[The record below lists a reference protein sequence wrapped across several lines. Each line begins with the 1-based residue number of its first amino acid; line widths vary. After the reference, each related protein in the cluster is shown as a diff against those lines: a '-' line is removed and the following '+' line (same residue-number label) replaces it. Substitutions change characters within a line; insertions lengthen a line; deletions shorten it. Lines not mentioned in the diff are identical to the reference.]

1 MIYQINYIPLHR
13 IYSRFVLSILHII
26 NLFLLSLVLLPNM
39 YLLSPSQ
46 QCALLLIPY
55 ALTPIPQRRLLP
67 REMNKRLAKWL
78 AERICPK
85 RKSIPTPQPAYSLTV
100 SYIWHFMNNFS
111 LTISLLHFC
120 FVSFYPQSNVK
131 IFTLMLPDVNI
142 EFRSVEM
149 SWMGVNTM
157 FKEFRTKSR
166 SLSDRSHTF
175 RILWIPYTKYWNYC
189 NRYSCLRGRP

>member
-1 MIYQINYIPLHR
+1 
-13 IYSRFVLSILHII
+13 
-26 NLFLLSLVLLPNM
+26 M

-67 REMNKRLAKWL
+67 REMNKRLVKWL

-142 EFRSVEM
+142 EFRSVEKN
-149 SWMGVNTM
+149 WMGVNTM
-157 FKEFRTKSR
+157 FMEFRTKSR
-166 SLSDRSHTF
+166 SLSDRSYTF
-175 RILWIPYTKYWNYC
+175 RFFEFHIRNTEIIVTGIPAWEEGPKNFIYIPVRFLTAQAIP
-189 NRYSCLRGRP
+189 L